1 MDINSFVQRRWI
13 ASCIAGMLLASIA
26 LTVTPGAASA
36 GPGQTSRLF
45 STQTQGPIENPEP
58 FAAPDELETLSRELA
73 DAPARRWQLLRPGVI
88 TYVVQPGDSDWS
100 IAQQFDLDVDTLRY
114 SNEWMRLNP
123 DLIYPDQEMVILPVQ
138 GAYVTV
144 KADDTLDSIA
154 LRYGVEPA
162 AIRDFPL
169 NSLSGST
176 LRAGQKLVIPDG
188 RLDYADRILPPGPGR
203 GYSLA
208 WPLRGDI
215 TQGYHGGH
223 LAIDIGSYYGA
234 KVYASAAGRVV
245 YARFSSDG
253 WLGFRVVIAHGNGLQ
268 TAYNHM
274 SDIYVEEGESVSR
287 GQMIGQVGSTG
298 NSTGPHVHF
307 QVYQGS
313 QRANPLNY
321 LPASPAG

>member
-1 MDINSFVQRRWI
+1 M
-13 ASCIAGMLLASIA
+13 GTLLALLMLVS
-26 LTVTPGAASA
+26 LPGVASA
-36 GPGQTSRLF
+36 GPGPTSRLY
-45 STQTQGPIENPEP
+45 STGIQGPIDDPDL
-58 FAAPDELETLSRELA
+58 FAAPYELETLSRELA
-73 DAPARRWQLLRPGVI
+73 AAPARRWQLLRPNVF
-88 TYVVQPGDSDWS
+88 TYIIKPGDSDWS
-100 IAQQFDLDVDTLRY
+100 IAHQFDLDVDTLRF

-123 DLIYPDQEMVILPVQ
+123 DLIYPGQEMVILPVK

-144 KADDTLDSIA
+144 LTGDTLEGIA
-154 LRYGVEPA
+154 LRYGVEPD

-169 NSLSGST
+169 NQINGDT

-188 RLDYADRILPPGPGR
+188 RLDYAELILPPGPGR
-203 GYSLA
+203 GYTLA
-208 WPLRGDI
+208 WPLRGAVS
-215 TQGYHGGH
+215 QGYHGGH
-223 LAIDIGSYYGA
+223 LAIDIATFYGA
-234 KVYASAAGRVV
+234 KVYASAAGRVI
-245 YARFSSDG
+245 YARFSPDG
-253 WLGFRVVIAHGNGLQ
+253 WLGFRIVIAHGNGLQ

-321 LPASPAG
+321 LPPSPAS

>member
-1 MDINSFVQRRWI
+1 M
-13 ASCIAGMLLASIA
+13 GTLLALLMLVS
-26 LTVTPGAASA
+26 VPGVASA
-36 GPGQTSRLF
+36 GPGPTSRLY
-45 STQTQGPIENPEP
+45 STGPQGPIEDPDL
-58 FAAPDELETLSRELA
+58 FAAPNELETLSDELA
-73 DAPARRWQLLRPGVI
+73 AAPARRWQLLRPNVI
-88 TYVVQPGDSDWS
+88 TYLVKPGDTDWS

-123 DLIYPDQEMVILPVQ
+123 DLIYPDQEMTILPLK

-144 KADDTLDSIA
+144 QAGDTLESIA
-154 LRYGVEPA
+154 LRYGVEPD

-169 NSLSGST
+169 NQVNGNT

-188 RLDYADRILPPGPGR
+188 RLDYAERILPPGPGR
-203 GYSLA
+203 GYTLA
-208 WPLRGDI
+208 WPLRGTI
-215 TQGYHGGH
+215 SQGYHSGH
-223 LAIDIGSYYGA
+223 LAIDIATYYGA

-245 YARFSSDG
+245 YARFSPDG

-274 SDIYVEEGESVSR
+274 SDIYVEEGETVSR

-313 QRANPLNY
+313 QRSNPLNF
-321 LPASPAG
+321 LPPSPAN

>member
-13 ASCIAGMLLASIA
+13 ASCIAGMLLAAITLA
-26 LTVTPGAASA
+26 LSPGAASA
-36 GPGQTSRLF
+36 GPGPTSRLF
-45 STQTQGPIENPEP
+45 SSQAQGPIENPDL
-58 FAAPDELETLSRELA
+58 FASPDELATLSRELA
-73 DAPARRWQLLRPGVI
+73 DAPARRWQLLRPDVI
-88 TYVVQPGDSDWS
+88 TYIVQSGDSDWS
-100 IAQQFDLDVDTLRY
+100 IAKQFDLDVDTLRY

-123 DLIYPDQEMVILPVQ
+123 DLIYPDQEMVILPVK

-144 KADDTLDSIA
+144 QAGDTLNSIA
-154 LRYGVEPA
+154 LRYGVDPT
-162 AIRDFPL
+162 AISDFPL
-169 NSLSGST
+169 NHLDGNT
-176 LRAGQKLVIPDG
+176 VRVGQKLVIPDG
-188 RLDYADRILPPGPGR
+188 RLDYADRILPPGSGR
-203 GYSLA
+203 GYALA
-208 WPLRGDI
+208 WPLRGTL

-245 YARFSSDG
+245 YARFSPDG
-253 WLGFRVVIAHGNGLQ
+253 WLGFRVVIAHGNSLQ

-307 QVYQGS
+307 EVYQGG
-313 QRANPLNY
+313 QKANPLGV
-321 LPASPAG
+321 LPPSAAD

>member
-1 MDINSFVQRRWI
+1 
-13 ASCIAGMLLASIA
+13 MLLAAFTLA
-26 LTVTPGAASA
+26 LTPGAASA
-36 GPGQTSRLF
+36 GPGPTSRLF
-45 STQTQGPIENPEP
+45 SRQTQGPIENPER

-73 DAPARRWQLLRPGVI
+73 ELPARRWQVLRPDVI

-100 IAQQFDLDVDTLRY
+100 IAQQFDLDVDTLRF

-123 DLIYPDQEMVILPVQ
+123 DLIFPDQEMVILPLK
-138 GAYVTV
+138 GAYAIV
-144 KADDTLDSIA
+144 KTGDTLDSIA

-169 NSLSGST
+169 NGLSGSA
-176 LRAGQKLVIPDG
+176 LQAGQKLIIPDG

-203 GYSLA
+203 GYTLA
-208 WPLRGDI
+208 WPLRGTI

-223 LAIDIGSYYGA
+223 LALDIGSYYGA

-245 YARFSSDG
+245 YARFSADG
-253 WLGFRVVIAHGNGLQ
+253 WLGFRVVIAHGSGLQ

-298 NSTGPHVHF
+298 NSTGPHVHY

-313 QRANPLNY
+313 QHANPLNY
-321 LPASPAG
+321 LPLSPAG

>member
-1 MDINSFVQRRWI
+1 M
-13 ASCIAGMLLASIA
+13 GTLLALLMLVS
-26 LTVTPGAASA
+26 VPGVASA
-36 GPGQTSRLF
+36 GPGPTSRLY
-45 STQTQGPIENPEP
+45 STGPQGPIEDPDL
-58 FAAPDELETLSRELA
+58 FTAPNELETLSDELA
-73 DAPARRWQLLRPGVI
+73 AAPARRWQLLRPNVI
-88 TYVVQPGDSDWS
+88 TYLVKPGDTDWS

-123 DLIYPDQEMVILPVQ
+123 DLIYPDQEMTILPLK

-144 KADDTLDSIA
+144 QAGDTLETIA
-154 LRYGVEPA
+154 LRYGVEPD

-169 NSLSGST
+169 NQVNGNT

-188 RLDYADRILPPGPGR
+188 RLDYAERILPPGPGR
-203 GYSLA
+203 GYTLA
-208 WPLRGDI
+208 WPLRGTI
-215 TQGYHGGH
+215 SQGYHSGH
-223 LAIDIGSYYGA
+223 LAIDIATYYGA

-245 YARFSSDG
+245 YARFSPDG

-274 SDIYVEEGESVSR
+274 SDIYVEEGETVSR

-313 QRANPLNY
+313 QRPNPLNY
-321 LPASPAG
+321 LPPSPAG

>member
-36 GPGQTSRLF
+36 GPGPTSRLF
-45 STQTQGPIENPEP
+45 STRTQGPIENPDL

-73 DAPARRWQLLRPGVI
+73 TLPERRWQLLRPNVI

-100 IAQQFDLDVDTLRY
+100 IAKKFDLDVDTLRY

-123 DLIYPDQEMVILPVQ
+123 DLIYPDQEMVILPLK

-144 KADDTLDSIA
+144 EAGDTLEGIA
-154 LRYGVEPA
+154 LRYGVEPD

-169 NSLSGST
+169 NAVSAST
-176 LRAGQKLVIPDG
+176 LQVGQKLVIPEG

-208 WPLRGDI
+208 WPLRGTI

-223 LAIDIGSYYGA
+223 LAIDIGTYYGA
-234 KVYASAAGRVV
+234 KVYASAAGQVV
-245 YARFSSDG
+245 YARFSPDG
-253 WLGFRVVIAHGNGLQ
+253 WLGFRVVIAHSNGLR

-274 SDIYVEEGESVSR
+274 SDIYVEEGESVGR
-287 GQMIGQVGSTG
+287 GQLIGQVGSTG
-298 NSTGPHVHF
+298 NSTGPHVHY

-313 QRANPLNY
+313 QRVNPLSY
-321 LPASPAG
+321 LPPSAAN

>member
-1 MDINSFVQRRWI
+1 
-13 ASCIAGMLLASIA
+13 MLLALLVLAS
-26 LTVTPGAASA
+26 TPGAASA
-36 GPGQTSRLF
+36 GPGPTSRLY
-45 STQTQGPIENPEP
+45 QTYNQVPIEDPAL

-73 DAPARRWQLLRPGVI
+73 ALPARRWELLRPQVI

-100 IAQQFDLDVDTLRY
+100 IAQRFELDVDTLRF

-123 DLIYPDQEMVILPVQ
+123 DLIFPDQEVVILPVK

-144 KADDTLDSIA
+144 KTGDTLEGIA

-169 NSLSGST
+169 NEVEGNT
-176 LRAGQKLVIPDG
+176 LRAGQKLVIPEG
-188 RLDYADRILPPGPGR
+188 RLDYADRIPPPGPGR
-203 GYSLA
+203 GYALA
-208 WPLRGDI
+208 WPMRGTL

-234 KVYASAAGRVV
+234 KVYASAAGRVT
-245 YARFSSDG
+245 YARFSPDG

-268 TAYNHM
+268 TAYNHL

-287 GQMIGQVGSTG
+287 GQLIGQVGSTG

-321 LPASPAG
+321 LPPSAAD